1 MEEMIKIVE
10 IEGVEKDET
19 ISISIPKSLYDLA
32 LSMSERTFRRLLSLA
47 EKLALLMKLIDERF

>member
-19 ISISIPKSLYDLA
+19 ISISIPKSLYDLV
-32 LSMSERTFRRLLSLA
+32 LTMSERTFRRLLSLA